1 MLRILTTLVL
11 ATFLVAGCSSSSPS
25 APAPLPPSLTGTW
38 SGELVLQGTATK
50 MVWTLTQNGASAF
63 GPVLVLLP
71 SGIVLM
77 NGTFAGSLS
86 ANTVSYTITVL
97 PSGIPAKPTCT
108 GQLAG
113 SVTLMT
119 AGTVSTLGG
128 SYTLVSGTCPTPFSS
143 GNFTLTKQ

>member
-97 PSGIPAKPTCT
+97 PSGIP